1 MTKQIEDKFI
11 VRMPPGMRAV
21 VKYRAAQ
28 SRRSMNSEILLM
40 IERALRGEE
49 AAGTSPEKANPAA
62 NRHSALQGAA
72 TTNG

>member
-1 MTKQIEDKFI
+1 MAKQIEDKFI

-21 VKYRAAQ
+21 LKYRAAQ

-40 IERALRGEE
+40 IERALRGEQ
-49 AAGTSPEKANPAA
+49 AAGNGPEKASPAA

-72 TTNG
+72 PTHA

>member
-1 MTKQIEDKFI
+1 MATQTEDKFI

-21 VKYRAAQ
+21 LKYRARQ
-28 SRRSMNSEILLM
+28 SRRSMNSEIVLM
-40 IERALRGEE
+40 LERALRGEE
-49 AAGTSPEKANPAA
+49 AAGNGPEKASPAA